1 MAAYFSDLHCH
12 TPLFSYNRLYP
23 DTWYEW
29 YFPVFPAQG
38 DFCQLARGNVRVVMV
53 SLYPIEQGFVKLSL
67 FNAGT
72 KGLTDFLAKLIVDIP
87 KQRTDEIQGKNHDY
101 YDDLVKELEFMQ
113 TSAMPVTHKVFTGPF
128 SRKEFKYRIVSDWD
142 DLKGLLELDDSL
154 NPGAGGEDTIA
165 VVLTIEG
172 GHSLGVGQKNTQG
185 WTEEKLIEKLKTN
198 IRKLKSLGPP
208 GNEGDWSPFFITFD
222 HHFWNQ
228 LGGQAVSLWKII
240 RKALDQREG
249 LNQGITGSGI
259 FVVEELLSTHNGA
272 RRILID
278 TVHMSLSMRKWYYR
292 YLKER
297 GDHIPVIVS
306 HTGVNGFKTM
316 EESEMHALPGTFHDV
331 ADGLYENSKEFNPW
345 DIFVSDEEIMIIHR
359 SGGIMGLNLDRR
371 IGMGKAKLDEVTRKA
386 RFKTGVARRQIW
398 IKPLADQ
405 ILHIA
410 RLILEE
416 TGNPEGI
423 WDNISIGSDFNGMI
437 TPLNAFR
444 SAEDMPY
451 LRECLFSELMSRMA
465 LEKCLAGKTEADVQ
479 EITDKIM
486 WKNNLLFLKRNFR
499 KT

>member
-1 MAAYFSDLHCH
+1 MDAYYSDLHCH

-87 KQRTDEIQGKNHDY
+87 KQRSDEIQDKNHDY
-101 YDDLVKELEFMQ
+101 FDDLLKELEFMQ
-113 TSAMPVTHKVFTGPF
+113 ASALPVTHKVFTGPF
-128 SRKEFKYRIVSDWD
+128 TRKEFKYRIVSDWF
-142 DLKGLLELDDSL
+142 DLKELLEIDDSL
-154 NPGAGGEDTIA
+154 NPGAGCKDTIA

-172 GHSLGVGQKNTQG
+172 AHSLGVGQKNTL
-185 WTEEKLIEKLKTN
+185 ELAEDKLIEKLSKN
-198 IRKLKSLGPP
+198 IGMLKRLGPP
-208 GNEGDWSPFFITFD
+208 GKEGAWCPFFISLD

-228 LGGQAVSLWKII
+228 LGGHAVSLWNIV

-249 LNQGITGSGI
+249 INQGITEAGK
-259 FVVEELLSTHNGA
+259 FVISELLSTREGD

-278 TVHMSLSMRKWYYR
+278 VAHMSVIMRKWYYS
-292 YLKER
+292 YLEER
-297 GDHIPVIVS
+297 GDHIPVIIS
-306 HTGVNGFKTM
+306 HTGINGFATM
-316 EESEMHALPGTFHDV
+316 DEAEMHGSPDQIHDI
-331 ADGLYENSKEFNPW
+331 ADDRYERSTKFNTW
-345 DIFVSDEEIMIIHR
+345 DIFVSDEEIMIVHR

-371 IGMGKAKLDEVTRKA
+371 IGMGKATLDETRKKA
-386 RFKTGVARRQIW
+386 RFKSGDSGRMVW
-398 IKPLADQ
+398 VSPLVNQ

-410 RLILEE
+410 GHILGE
-416 TGNPEGI
+416 TGNPEVI

-444 SAEDMPY
+444 SAEQMPG
-451 LRECLFSELMSRMA
+451 LQESLIRELKNRRTSE
-465 LEKCLAGKTEADVQ
+465 KTLLDKTDSDIE
-479 EITDKIM
+479 EIVDKIL
-486 WKNNLLFLKRNFR
+486 WKNNIKFLKINFR
-499 KT
+499 